1 MIIEGET
8 GVGKTALVDML
19 SKLWNYSLL
28 KNWNPFRARLME
40 YIRRKLGELPPKSL
54 EEYQGCLDSIATISA
69 GKAIREEDLILIGEV
84 PDSSS
89 PDGQF
94 YSVMRDEILKL
105 VDDPVLSLI
114 ELRSEDKEA
123 GTKFS
128 RLFAAAQYK
137 NNPKDTAKL
146 LYTFLSAKL
155 KSCLLYTSPSPRD

>member
-1 MIIEGET
+1 M
-8 GVGKTALVDML
+8 KTYLRWKFGYVCVTEKHRDTHLNHM
-19 SKLWNYSLL
+19 SLL
-28 KNWNPFRARLME
+28 SAL
-40 YIRRKLGELPPKSL
+40 ELPPKSL

-69 GKAIREEDLILIGEV
+69 GKAIREEDLILIGEL

-137 NNPKDTAKL
+137 NNPKVL
-146 LYTFLSAKL
+146 LVVHTLHVLAQPCKQVLLHFVFTFIYPYRTQQ
-155 KSCLLYTSPSPRD
+155 SCSTPF